1 MTGDNGNVTTFD
13 KFRRLVSRDIL
24 VPPLAR
30 PPEPTPEETARG
42 KLSDW
47 SKNSHESYGSL
58 MFVLDLLR
66 ENAEAT
72 ENTSLANQPLMLFH
86 HGRVAAFKELKVFLE
101 SLRRDAPP
109 A

>member
-1 MTGDNGNVTTFD
+1 MTGGNGNVTTFD
-13 KFRRLVSRDIL
+13 RFKRLISRDI
-24 VPPLAR
+24 VIPPPAR
-30 PPEPTPEETARG
+30 APEPTPEENAKG
-42 KLSDW
+42 NLSDW
-47 SKNSHESYGSL
+47 SRNSHESYGSL

-72 ENTSLANQPLMLFH
+72 ENASLANQPLMLFH

-101 SLRRDAPP
+101 SLRREAPP